1 MDQPI
6 ATHRIELLDP
16 EVVAMLK
23 MKTPAQRLQIAFAMQ
38 RFARA
43 VLFSRIRSQH
53 SGWTDEEIDTAVAK
67 RMSRGEL

>member
-6 ATHRIELLDP
+6 PPHRIELLDR

-23 MKTPAQRLQIAFAMQ
+23 AKTPVQRLEIAFAMQ

-53 SGWTDEEIDTAVAK
+53 PNWTEEEIDVAVAK

>member
-6 ATHRIELLDP
+6 APHRIELLDP

-23 MKTPAQRLQIAFAMQ
+23 TKTPVQRLEIAFAMQ
-38 RFARA
+38 RIARA

-53 SGWTDEEIDTAVAK
+53 SSWTDEEIDAAVSK